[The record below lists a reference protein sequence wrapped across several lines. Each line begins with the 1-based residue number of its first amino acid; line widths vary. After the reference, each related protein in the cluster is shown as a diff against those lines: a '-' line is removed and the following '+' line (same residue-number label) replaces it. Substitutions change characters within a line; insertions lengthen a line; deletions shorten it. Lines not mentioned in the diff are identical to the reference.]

1 MEEPMRPLARLIV
14 VGVSA
19 LALAAC
25 ATTNVRSFVVRGID
39 VGQYRTYSWGPAGE
53 HATGDPRLDNN
64 QFFQER
70 IQAAVERHLNAR
82 GFEKTAAEAS
92 DLFIR
97 YHASVE
103 QLVNPNGLDRPYAS
117 CDGCEPYVYDAGTIV
132 IDLVDART
140 HRLVWRG
147 WAEGGIDGVVDDQT
161 WMEKRVDDTVA
172 RIMERLPR
180 GMGRVS

>member
-1 MEEPMRPLARLIV
+1 MRSLARLIV

-19 LALAAC
+19 LALTAC
-25 ATTNVRSFVVRGID
+25 ATTNIRSFVERGID
-39 VGQYRTYSWGPAGE
+39 VGQYRTYSWGPAVE
-53 HATGDPRLDNN
+53 QATGDPRLDNN

-82 GFEKTAAEAS
+82 GLETTTAEAS
-92 DLFIR
+92 DLLIH

-103 QLVNPNGLDRPYAS
+103 QLVNPNGVDRPYAW
-117 CDGCEPYVYDAGTIV
+117 CDDCEPYVYDAGTIV

-147 WAEGGIDGVVDDQT
+147 WAEGSLDGVVDDQT
-161 WMEKRVDDTVA
+161 WMEKRVDDSVA

-180 GMGRVS
+180 GMGRAS

>member
-1 MEEPMRPLARLIV
+1 MRPFARLIL

-19 LALAAC
+19 LGLAAC
-25 ATTNVRSFVVRGID
+25 ATTNVSSFVERGID

-53 HATGDPRLDNN
+53 QATGDPRLDNN

-70 IQAAVERHLNAR
+70 IEAAVERHLNAR
-82 GFEKTAAEAS
+82 GLEKTTAEAP
-92 DLFIR
+92 DLVIHF
-97 YHASVE
+97 YASVA
-103 QLVNPNGLDRPYAS
+103 QLVNPNGVDRPYAT
-117 CDGCEPYVYDAGTIV
+117 CVDCEPYVYDAGTMV

-140 HRLVWRG
+140 QRLVWRG
-147 WAEGGIDGVVDDQT
+147 WAEGSIDGVVNDQT

-180 GMGRVS
+180 GMGRAS

>member
-1 MEEPMRPLARLIV
+1 MRPLARLMV

-25 ATTNVRSFVVRGID
+25 ATTNVRSFVERGID
-39 VGQYRTYSWGPAGE
+39 VGQYRTYSWGSAGDQ
-53 HATGDPRLDNN
+53 ATGDPRLDNN

-70 IQAAVERHLNAR
+70 IEAAVERHLNAR
-82 GFEKTAAEAS
+82 GFEKTTAETA
-92 DLFIR
+92 DLSVH
-97 YHASVE
+97 YYASVA
-103 QLVNPNGLDRPYAS
+103 QLVNPDGVDRPYAT
-117 CDGCEPYVYDAGTIV
+117 CDDCEPYVYDAGTIV

-147 WAEGGIDGVVDDQT
+147 WAEGSVDGVVDDQT
-161 WMEKRVDDTVA
+161 WMEKRVDETVA

>member
-1 MEEPMRPLARLIV
+1 MRPLARLIV

-53 HATGDPRLDNN
+53 QATGDPRLDNN

-82 GFEKTAAEAS
+82 GFEKTAVEAS

-103 QLVNPNGLDRPYAS
+103 QLVNADGADLPSAVCDDCRPF
-117 CDGCEPYVYDAGTIV
+117 VFDAGTIV
-132 IDLVDART
+132 IDLIDARSR
-140 HRLVWRG
+140 RLVWRG
-147 WAEGGIDGVVDDQT
+147 WAEGDIDGVVNDQA
-161 WMEKRVDDTVA
+161 WMEKHVDRAVA
-172 RIMERLPR
+172 RILEKLPR
-180 GMGRVS
+180 KVS

>member
-1 MEEPMRPLARLIV
+1 MRPLARLIV

-39 VGQYRTYSWGPAGE
+39 VGQYRTYSFAPAAE
-53 HATGDPRLDNN
+53 QATGDPRLDNN

-70 IQAAVERHLNAR
+70 IEAALERHLNTR
-82 GFEKTAAEAS
+82 GFEKTTAEAS
-92 DLFIR
+92 DLSIH
-97 YHASVE
+97 YYPSVA
-103 QLVNPNGLDRPYAS
+103 QLVNPNGVDRPYAT
-117 CDGCEPYVYDAGTIV
+117 CDDCEPYVYDAGTIV

>member
-1 MEEPMRPLARLIV
+1 MRPLARLIIV
-14 VGVSA
+14 AGSA

-25 ATTNVRSFVVRGID
+25 ATTNVRSFVERDID
-39 VGQYRTYSWGPAGE
+39 VGQYRTYSWGSAGE
-53 HATGDPRLDNN
+53 RATGDPRLDNN

-82 GFEKTAAEAS
+82 GFEKTTAEAF
-92 DLFIR
+92 DLLVR
-97 YHASVE
+97 YHTSVE
-103 QLVNPNGLDRPYAS
+103 QLVNPNGVDRPYAP
-117 CDGCEPYVYDAGTIV
+117 CEKCEPYVYDAGSIV

-147 WAEGGIDGVVDDQT
+147 WAEGGIDGVINDQK

-180 GMGRVS
+180 RIGRAS